1 MKSNKFILLQILLS
15 CALALTQA
23 SYWGSYGHAVVG
35 PDGHPIET
43 PEVQLAKASHFA
55 AHAQARYG
63 VPHGIAPVAVHP
75 YAVHNALPA
84 DTPEVAAAKL
94 QHFHDYSV
102 AALRNGVH
110 VPMIGAPVA
119 HYPVDT
125 PEVAAAKAAHFAAH
139 AARATGHYRRRR
151 SAPFP
156 LHYPVIGADGV
167 PVETPEVQA
176 AKAHH
181 FSEYARTLA
190 RPGQNIPDNSAYQT
204 AYAAPQY
211 AAPQYAAPVIGHN
224 GVPLETPEVQAAKAN
239 HFAALNAASGRS
251 GSYAPYLVR
260 GPGGPP
266 AQIGHDGQPLETHE
280 VQAAKA
286 AHFAAHAAVRSGH
299 YGHFGGHY

>member
-1 MKSNKFILLQILLS
+1 MYSFINLSELFLQIALS
-15 CALALTQA
+15 CALAFTQA
-23 SYWGSYGHAVVG
+23 SYWGYYSQAAVG

-55 AHAQARYG
+55 AHAAARYG
-63 VPHGIAPVAVHP
+63 VPHGIAALPVHP

-102 AALRNGVH
+102 AAQRNGVH
-110 VPMIGAPVA
+110 VPHVPMLA
-119 HYPVDT
+119 HTQYPVDT

-151 SAPFP
+151 SASFP
-156 LHYPVIGADGV
+156 LHYPVIDHNGV

-190 RPGQNIPDNSAYQT
+190 RPGQNIPDNSAYQS
-204 AYAAPQY
+204 AYTAPQY
-211 AAPQYAAPVIGHN
+211 AAPALAHN
-224 GVPLETPEVQAAKAN
+224 GVPLETPEVQAARAN
-239 HFAALNAASGRS
+239 HFAALHAASSRTGE
-251 GSYAPYLVR
+251 YAPYLVR

-266 AQIGHDGQPLETHE
+266 AQIGPDGQPLETPE
-280 VQAAKA
+280 VQAVKA
-286 AHFAAHAAVRSGH
+286 AHFAAHAAVRSGQYGH
-299 YGHFGGHY
+299 YGGQY